1 MQGSSKNHIYS
12 SPSDKVYMFLV
23 YLLTMLM
30 MGVILIP
37 LIFVVA
43 SSFSSADAVMAGRVY
58 LWPIGFTLK
67 GYTMILGHEMLLT
80 GIRNSI
86 LYVILGTAINIVMTI
101 LAAYP
106 LSRKDLKLRNPI
118 MFLFSFTM
126 LFSGGMIPVYLLV
139 RNLGLLDT
147 IWAMV
152 IPGAMSIWN
161 VIVMRTYFQTSIPLE
176 LLESAAL
183 DGCDDFRFLLKIALP
198 LSVPIIAVNILL
210 YAVGHWNSYMG
221 GFLYLTN
228 SKLFPLQLV
237 LRDILITSNMAGM
250 ELDIGTLLEREK
262 LKALLQYSTIV
273 VASVP
278 VMLLYPLVQKYFVKG
293 VMIGAIKG

>member
-1 MQGSSKNHIYS
+1 MHNRSKIRLYS
-12 SPSDKVYMFLV
+12 STSDKIYMVFVYIIT
-23 YLLTMLM
+23 LLII
-30 MGVILIP
+30 GVVLIP

-43 SSFSSADAVMAGRVY
+43 SSFSSADAVMAGKVY
-58 LWPIGFTLK
+58 LWPVGFTLK
-67 GYTMILGHEMLLT
+67 GYAMILSHEMLLT

-86 LYVILGTAINIVMTI
+86 LYVVLGTTINIIMTI

-118 MFLFSFTM
+118 MFMFSFTM

-152 IPGAMSIWN
+152 IPSAMSIWN
-161 VIVMRTYFQTSIPLE
+161 VIVMRTYFQISIPQE
-176 LLESAAL
+176 LLESSAL

-228 SKLFPLQLV
+228 SKLYPLQLV
-237 LRDILITSNMAGM
+237 LRDILITSNITGVD
-250 ELDIGTLLEREK
+250 LDIGTLLEREK

>member
-1 MQGSSKNHIYS
+1 MPSKGKLQIYS
-12 SPSDKVYMFLV
+12 SPGDKAYMGFTYIMTFLI
-23 YLLTMLM
+23 
-30 MGVILIP
+30 MGVILVP
-37 LIFVVA
+37 LLFVVS
-43 SSFSSADAVMAGRVY
+43 SSFSSADAVMAGKVY
-58 LWPIGFTLK
+58 LWPIGFTIK
-67 GYTMILGHEMLLT
+67 GYTMILGHDMLLT

-86 LYVILGTAINIVMTI
+86 LYVVLGTSINIIMTI

-106 LSRKDLKLRNPI
+106 LSRKDFKLRNPI
-118 MFLFSFTM
+118 MFMFSFTM
-126 LFSGGMIPVYLLV
+126 LFSGGMIPGYLLV

-161 VIVMRTYFQTSIPLE
+161 VIVMRTYFQVSIPQE

-198 LSVPIIAVNILL
+198 LSTPIIAVNILL

-228 SKLFPLQLV
+228 SQLFPLQLV
-237 LRDILITSNMAGM
+237 LRDILITSNIAGVD
-250 ELDIGTLLEREK
+250 LDIGTLLEREK